1 MEQIKIQ
8 ELETSDLSSVLSDN
22 NISEDLKKGIKTEIG
37 NNEDPQKVAAKIQ
50 KIKEIQE
57 QEIADLMNLTYVTI

>member
-1 MEQIKIQ
+1 MIPCLNIPF
-8 ELETSDLSSVLSDN
+8 TDN

-50 KIKEIQE
+50 KIKEIQG
-57 QEIADLMNLTYVTI
+57 QEIADLINLTYVTI